1 MLLNPAA
8 SAIKAGPVARQT
20 ASVNKT
26 GPVFKPKSLVQLAAE
41 KIEQSIKK
49 PAVLPKQNNQ
59 LSTTLGAHALVKDKI
74 NYWEKKANENSSI
87 ITLDK
92 KPIDIADMREDEMAK
107 SRILQNAPGSTIQ
120 NLFENRLDQIPGKQE
135 RVQVMMNADVENWNE
150 KTRMITPK
158 TFGPFTMEMPKMSND
173 VYDLYN
179 IMVYKLL
186 KYDFSIL

>member
-1 MLLNPAA
+1 MASKQKEIEFTYPISMNRGDLSKLSKEQLIKMLLNPAV

-41 KIEQSIKK
+41 KIEQSTKK

-59 LSTTLGAHALVKDKI
+59 LSTTLAAHALVKDKI

-107 SRILQNAPGSTIQ
+107 SRILQNAPGSTI
-120 NLFENRLDQIPGKQE
+120 
-135 RVQVMMNADVENWNE
+135 
-150 KTRMITPK
+150 
-158 TFGPFTMEMPKMSND
+158 
-173 VYDLYN
+173 
-179 IMVYKLL
+179 
-186 KYDFSIL
+186 

>member
-8 SAIKAGPVARQT
+8 NAIKAGPVAKQT

-49 PAVLPKQNNQ
+49 PAVLPKQNNK
-59 LSTTLGAHALVKDKI
+59 LPTTLAAHALVKDKI

-92 KPIDIADMREDEMAK
+92 KPTNIADMREDEMAK
-107 SRILQNAPGSTIQ
+107 SRIFT
-120 NLFENRLDQIPGKQE
+120 EC
-135 RVQVMMNADVENWNE
+135 
-150 KTRMITPK
+150 TR
-158 TFGPFTMEMPKMSND
+158 
-173 VYDLYN
+173 
-179 IMVYKLL
+179 
-186 KYDFSIL
+186 